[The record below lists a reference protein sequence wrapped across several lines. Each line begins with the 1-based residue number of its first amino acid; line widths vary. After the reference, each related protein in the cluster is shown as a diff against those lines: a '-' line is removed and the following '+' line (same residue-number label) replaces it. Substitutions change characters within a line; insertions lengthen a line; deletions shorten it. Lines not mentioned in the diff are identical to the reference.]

1 MRSRR
6 DQVQAHAYMVG
17 RLTCALTHAE
27 PDAPETPMRRTR
39 LGWFAG
45 LIIGAIAVAVCLIV
59 GLIFP
64 SGKGGALAS
73 GELLVSSSTGGRYIY
88 LGKTLRP
95 VLNWASALLLL
106 NGQPQVDT
114 VSQAALSNV
123 PQGPPLGIVGAPD
136 TLPAASGVSRSAW
149 LACTTPAA
157 PGAGG
162 GPLVTLA
169 IGASLAAHPLPGHDA
184 VLVAAA
190 GTSYLL
196 WQGTRLRID
205 ASWIPDALGLGGT
218 QPIAAS
224 PTWLNAVP
232 AGPDLR
238 PLGLPGLGGPGP
250 AVGGQATRVGE
261 VLDVRNVASPAE
273 FYLVE
278 AGGVAPVTQTQAAL
292 ALTDPGATAAYPG
305 ASPAPVVVSSAAIA
319 GVPVSHATLPDS
331 SGVPATPPAAATPAP
346 SQAPCVYY
354 PGTGPAPTARRVFAV
369 PPAGPPPATGAL
381 GVTATP
387 TVADQITVLP
397 GMGALVRPQA
407 APGVTED
414 SLFLVTGLGV
424 KFPVPSAKAAAAL
437 GYPAGAAR
445 PLPAALLGLLPT
457 GPSLDLAPLSGAG
470 QGVIAASTP

>member
-17 RLTCALTHAE
+17 RLTCALMHAE

-39 LGWFAG
+39 VGWFAG
-45 LIIGAIAVAVCLIV
+45 LMIGAIGVAVCLVV

-64 SGKGGALAS
+64 SGKGGGLSS
-73 GELLVSSSTGGRYIY
+73 GDLLVSSQTGGRYIY
-88 LGKTLRP
+88 LGKSLRP

-114 VSQAALSNV
+114 VSQTALGKV

-136 TLPAASGVSRSAW
+136 SLPAAAAVSRSAW
-149 LACTTPAA
+149 LACATAG
-157 PGAGG
+157 PGAGA
-162 GPLVTLA
+162 GPVVTLA
-169 IGASLAAHPLPGHDA
+169 IGASLAATSLPGHDA

-205 ASWIPDALGLGGT
+205 APWIPDALGLGGA
-218 QPIAAS
+218 QAIS
-224 PTWLNAVP
+224 VNPTWLNAVP

-238 PLGLPGLGGPGP
+238 PLGLPGVGSPGP
-250 AVGGQATRVGE
+250 AIGGQATRVGE

-278 AGGVAPVTQTQAAL
+278 AGGVTPVSQTQAAL
-292 ALTDPGATAAYPG
+292 ELTDPGTAAAYPG
-305 ASPAPVVVSSAAIA
+305 ASPGPVVVSSAAIA
-319 GVPVSHATLPDS
+319 GVPAGHAALPDRT
-331 SGVPATPPAAATPAP
+331 GVPASPPAAATPASP
-346 SQAPCVYY
+346 QAPCIYY
-354 PGTGPAPTARRVFAV
+354 PAGPAPAARLVFAV
-369 PPAGPPPATGAL
+369 PPSGSPPAIGAL
-381 GVTATP
+381 GVTSTAE
-387 TVADQITVLP
+387 VADQITVLP

-407 APGVTED
+407 APGVAGD

-437 GYPAGAAR
+437 GYSAATAR
-445 PLPAALLGLLPT
+445 SLPAALLGLLPT

-470 QGVIAASTP
+470 QGVIAASTS